1 MRTTTTIVTFTRPFT
16 LFGFDKPHPPGS
28 FEVRTDEERLDT
40 TFEAW
45 LRVGTTILL
54 SDRWGTQSW
63 AVDPKELQDALN
75 RDLDVEPE
83 PGSRR

>member
-1 MRTTTTIVTFTRPFT
+1 MVTFTRPFL

-45 LRVGTTILL
+45 RRVGTTILL
-54 SDRWGTQSW
+54 SDRWGMQAWT
-63 AVDPKELQDALN
+63 VDPKELEDALN
-75 RDLDVEPE
+75 QDLDSAPAPLGRRD
-83 PGSRR
+83 PGRN